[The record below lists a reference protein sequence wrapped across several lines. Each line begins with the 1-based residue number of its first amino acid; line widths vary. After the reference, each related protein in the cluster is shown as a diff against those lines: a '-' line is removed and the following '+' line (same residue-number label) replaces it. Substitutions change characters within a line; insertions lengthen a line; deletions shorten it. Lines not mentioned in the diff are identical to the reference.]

1 MEVIT
6 QQQLEAQKA
15 KLDSREEELNKRDE
29 VYAEL
34 NKKLNAAIQ
43 KQNESLEKERQ
54 ELFDKSREIQKL
66 RNELSEK
73 KSNLEA
79 EYQQK
84 LSELNTEKQ
93 ALQSDKKKL
102 ESGYET
108 QLQRQ
113 CRAKLVE
120 FHDKLEEEFT
130 KQFGEKIQRL
140 EQQEKNLQNR
150 EAKLRVGE
158 NSLEAERESFKSE
171 KNAKVKILEE
181 ELDFINSEYE
191 KLSVDYEGLISERNE
206 FNLYKDRNLLEEIK
220 NLKECKKSLEKQLDD
235 ERKEQEERINKLYDE
250 VQNAKKIYD
259 YELDKIRR
267 YDAQEKELDNL
278 KIEKENLE
286 SQLKEQDYYKNEVA
300 RWQKKVEELQATFLG
315 TQEQQERKKAIIK
328 EVEQNPQCQIQISK
342 NNQCQETDETQW
354 LNSIET
360 RMKDY
365 GLNYPRRLL
374 DAFHTM
380 LKTASYSPLSVLSGV
395 SGTGK
400 SELPKLYSYFGGFN
414 FLSEAVQPTWD
425 SPSSMIG
432 FFNTIENKFDS
443 TAIFKFLLQTSLNSG
458 PNSFG
463 LKESM
468 NLILL
473 DEFNLAHIELYFA
486 EFLSKF
492 ETKRGSDNVNLQI
505 PIGAGMDM
513 KILLDSNLL
522 WVGSMN
528 EDEST
533 KSLSDKVLD
542 RAFCL
547 NFPRPKKLADRKDIK
562 KLGDIQPFKWLPKTT
577 WEKWQQEAND
587 KTKDIN
593 LDTYKKAVESINEAM
608 AKAHR
613 AIGHRVW
620 QSMAAYM
627 RNHPKVV
634 YGDREQGL
642 KLAFTDQIVQKI
654 MPKLRGI
661 ETQGAE
667 KKTLTEIKEII
678 IKHAPSLEKDFDYA
692 MRNPYGQFKFDSAE
706 YLEEYGVKSN
716 ADLQHK
722 NVEHTSNT
730 AHNQSKK

>member
-15 KLDSREEELNKRDE
+15 KLDLREEELNKREESANKVRDGLRKQKDALDSEKSNYKQQVIDE
-29 VYAEL
+29 VYAEF
-34 NKKLNAAIQ
+34 NDKLNAAIQ

-66 RNELSEK
+66 QNELSEK

-79 EYQQK
+79 
-84 LSELNTEKQ
+84 
-93 ALQSDKKKL
+93 
-102 ESGYET
+102 
-108 QLQRQ
+108 
-113 CRAKLVE
+113 AKLVE

-286 SQLKEQDYYKNEVA
+286 SQLKEQDYYKNEVS
-300 RWQKKVEELQATFLG
+300 RWQEEVKKLQATFLG
-315 TQEQQERKKAIIK
+315 TQEQQERKEAIIK
-328 EVEQNPQCQIQISK
+328 EVEQNPQCQIQINK
-342 NNQCQETDETQW
+342 DNQCQETDETLW
-354 LNSIET
+354 LNSIES

-458 PNSFG
+458 SNNFG

-577 WEKWQQEAND
+577 WGKWQQESND

-667 KKTLTEIKEII
+667 KKALTEIKEII

-692 MRNPYGQFKFDSAE
+692 MKNPYGQFKFDSAE

-716 ADLQHK
+716 ADSQHK
-722 NVEHTSNT
+722 NVEHTSSIT
-730 AHNQSKK
+730 QSVKK